1 MVGDWDGLLGLPH
14 CSHWTIGNDI
24 IAIQWY
30 YIMFFLSIAIRYP
43 WYCGWLRN
51 PAPVG
56 RWAKSHEHPII
67 CSVSELPNGYPAGWF
82 GFRNHPRRQVDPRSQ
97 ARLWP
102 RFPGEQLRLGQVS
115 QWWMDGYWKWIELRD
130 IQNIHLSQHK
140 IWTDTSCY
148 YVIYG

>member
-43 WYCGWLRN
+43 WYGGWLQN

-56 RWAKSHEHPII
+56 KIPWTSHHLQ
-67 CSVSELPNGYPAGWF
+67 CFRVAQGLPC
-82 GFRNHPRRQVDPRSQ
+82 RVIRISQ
-97 ARLWP
+97 P
-102 RFPGEQLRLGQVS
+102 STPPSGPPFPGKTLAS
-115 QWWMDGYWKWIELRD
+115 FSWWTTTTWPSFPVMDGYWKWIELRD